1 MGDLDSIS
9 SFLSNMG
16 HNVMSATMVGRVSDY
31 EETQSQQT
39 YGTEEDPDIS
49 NWIPV
54 DENSILEDLVDE
66 DVYEHRNVGQRKKP
80 SWSKEKCASCKA
92 GFNSR
97 SNPVKCD
104 GCDKFTH
111 MKHPVLK
118 KYMRSHSFT
127 AALCAR
133 KSP

>member
-1 MGDLDSIS
+1 M
-9 SFLSNMG
+9 
-16 HNVMSATMVGRVSDY
+16 SDY
-31 EETQSQQT
+31 EETQSQHT
-39 YGTEEDPDIS
+39 YGNEEDPDIS

-80 SWSKEKCASCKA
+80 NWSKEKCASCKA

-111 MKHPVLK
+111 RKTSCLK
-118 KYMRSHSFT
+118 ETYE
-127 AALCAR
+127 
-133 KSP
+133 KSQFYCSV